1 MRSAL
6 VVGLIAAV
14 LPCAA
19 WPHSFDE
26 RYDLPAPLAY
36 FVVSAALTVALSFVV
51 AVGFARSAPPR
62 SAHEYRIDLPGPWLP
77 VLRAVCRALGVAL
90 LAITLAAAWFGSGD
104 PQMNFAPTLIWIVWW
119 VGLSLA
125 CACIGNV
132 WPALDPWRT
141 LFDAADALARRLGR
155 PQGIAPGWRY
165 PRALGAWPAV
175 VLLLAWAWLEV
186 VYPIATVPRQIAW
199 AGLAWSAFTLAG
211 MFCFGRE
218 TWQQNADVFAVYFSV
233 LGRFAPLAAG
243 PTQHSLVLRAPGS
256 GLIAAGAKSSA
267 KSGFAIAMLATVLFD
282 GLRGGA
288 GWLVIE
294 NALGRWLPRLA
305 DPNGLFAGTVGLIGI
320 WLAFFAAYGI
330 TCFAT
335 ARLVGRVSAGTI
347 ARQFALTL
355 VPIAVVYNVAHN
367 FSSLAVRGQSVIA
380 LASDPFGRRWD
391 LFGTAGFSPDIGLV
405 DARLTWY
412 VAIGAIVAGHVI
424 AVWLAHRVAL
434 REFAATGRARLASV
448 PLTVLMV
455 VYTAISLSVIAEPL
469 VKFEPVAT
477 DAAGGR

>member
-6 VVGLIAAV
+6 VIGFIGAV

-36 FVVSAALTVALSFVV
+36 FVAGAALTVALSFAV
-51 AVGFARSAPPR
+51 AAVFARSAPPR
-62 SAHEYRIDLPGPWLP
+62 SAAEHRIDVPGPWLP
-77 VLRAVCRALGVAL
+77 ALRAICRALGVAV
-90 LAITLAAAWFGSGD
+90 LALTLAAAWFGSGD

-125 CACIGNV
+125 CACIGNL
-132 WPALDPWRT
+132 WPALDPWRS

-155 PQGIAPGWRY
+155 PQGIALGWRY

-175 VLLLAWAWLEV
+175 ALLLAWAWLEV
-186 VYPIATVPRQIAW
+186 VYPIATVPRNVAW
-199 AGLAWSAFTLAG
+199 AGLAWSVLTLTG
-211 MFCFGRE
+211 MACFGRDI
-218 TWQQNADVFAVYFSV
+218 WQENADVFAVYFSI
-233 LGRFAPLAAG
+233 LGRFAPLASG
-243 PTQHSLVLRAPGS
+243 PRSLTLRAPGR
-256 GLIAAGAKSSA
+256 GLIATGAASA
-267 KSGFAIAMLATVLFD
+267 AMTGFAIAMLATVLFD

-294 NALGRWLPRLA
+294 NALGRWLPWLA
-305 DPNGLFAGTVGLIGI
+305 DPNGLFAGTVGLVGM
-320 WLAFFAAYGI
+320 WLAFFAAYAI
-330 TCFAT
+330 TCLAT
-335 ARLVGRVSAGTI
+335 ARLAGRVSAGTI
-347 ARQFALTL
+347 AQQFALTL
-355 VPIAVVYNVAHN
+355 VPIAVAYNVAHN
-367 FSSLAVRGQSVIA
+367 FSSLAVRSQSVIA

-424 AVWLAHRVAL
+424 AVWLAHRTAL
-434 REFAATGRARLASV
+434 REFAATGRARLASA

-469 VKFEPVAT
+469 VKFDPAAT